1 MAFCRGKELM
11 LRKVLLILVLLALVM
26 VISAAGTLA
35 LVRRA
40 SAGRLYSSAAETPHR
55 RVGLVLGCK
64 KQLGDGTPNP
74 FFDNRLRAA
83 TELFKAGKIDYFL
96 VSGDNH
102 TVGYDEATDMKEVLL
117 QAGLPAGRIYSDCAG
132 FRTLDSIVRA
142 RDVFGVHEM
151 TVISQEF
158 HNQRAIFLAS
168 HNGVDAIGYNA
179 PDADLGDVSG
189 THKRERMADIK
200 AALDV
205 YILRTKPHFLGPS
218 VSIGVDPPTKC
229 SGGSN

>member
-1 MAFCRGKELM
+1 M
-11 LRKVLLILVLLALVM
+11 LRKVLLILLLLAVLIVA
-26 VISAAGTLA
+26 SAMGTLA

-40 SAGRLYSSAAETPHR
+40 SAGRLYSSTSQIPYR

-64 KQLGDGTPNP
+64 KKMGDGTPNP

-102 TVGYDEATDMKEVLL
+102 VRGYDEATDMKDALL
-117 QAGLPAGRIYSDCAG
+117 QAGVPPHRIYSDCAG

-142 RDVFGVHEM
+142 RDVFGIREM
-151 TVISQEF
+151 TVISKEF

-168 HNGVDAIGYNA
+168 HHGVDAIGYNA
-179 PDADLGDVSG
+179 QDADLGDVLRHTPAGEDGGHESRPG
-189 THKRERMADIK
+189 CIPAADK
-200 AALDV
+200 TPFPWFQ
-205 YILRTKPHFLGPS
+205 R
-218 VSIGVDPPTKC
+218 
-229 SGGSN
+229 